1 MKLLHF
7 SVKLCNRFALFI
19 ITLSKKKK
27 KKVFMSIYESL
38 LLFLQQSLESLDG
51 KLLFKSKSVCLYL
64 S

>member
-27 KKVFMSIYESL
+27 KVFMFIYESL

-51 KLLFKSKSVCLYL
+51 KLLFKSKSVCLYF

>member
-27 KKVFMSIYESL
+27 VFMFIYESL

>member
-19 ITLSKKKK
+19 ITLSKKKE
-27 KKVFMSIYESL
+27 KVFMFIYESL

-51 KLLFKSKSVCLYL
+51 KLLFKSKSVCLYF

>member
-27 KKVFMSIYESL
+27 KVFMFIYESL

>member
-27 KKVFMSIYESL
+27 VFMFIYESL
-38 LLFLQQSLESLDG
+38 LLFLQQSLESFDG